1 MPIQVLWKLTLRV
14 GSPRDS
20 GGVTAMKES
29 VGADQLPAGEGA
41 GWGRES
47 TWGA

>member
-14 GSPRDS
+14 RSMRDS

-29 VGADQLPAGEGA
+29 VGADQPPAGEGA

-47 TWGA
+47 TLGT